1 MLLCLARVAD
11 HFPPV
16 QFALLSF
23 PVVINIQVI
32 GQSEIIELSSRLRL
46 SETRVNGSNEIR
58 SDR

>member
-16 QFALLSF
+16 QLIALLSF

-32 GQSEIIELSSRLRL
+32 GQSEII
-46 SETRVNGSNEIR
+46 
-58 SDR
+58 